1 MGIRT
6 SNPPSY
12 DSIFPIRVG
21 ATISISPDTTI
32 PAHRGLLI
40 CTTSAT
46 TLTITNLDGTSCA
59 TFFPQNISIV
69 LPLQI
74 KSYSASSGTTIYV
87 YGLL

>member
-21 ATISISPDTTI
+21 ATLSINPDVTI
-32 PAHRGLLI
+32 PAHRGLFI
-40 CTTSAT
+40 STSSAT
-46 TLTITNLDGTSCA
+46 TLTITNLDETSCS
-59 TFFPQNISIV
+59 TYFPANISIV

-74 KSYSASSGTTIYV
+74 KAYSASSGTGIYI

>member
-12 DSIFPIRVG
+12 DSIFPIRRG
-21 ATISISPDTTI
+21 TTIDIAVDTLI
-32 PAHRGLLI
+32 PAHRGLFVS
-40 CTTSAT
+40 TSSAT
-46 TLTITNLDGTSCA
+46 TITFTNLDGTSCA
-59 TFFPQNISIV
+59 TYFPANISIV

-74 KSYSASSGTTIYV
+74 KQYSASSTTGIFI